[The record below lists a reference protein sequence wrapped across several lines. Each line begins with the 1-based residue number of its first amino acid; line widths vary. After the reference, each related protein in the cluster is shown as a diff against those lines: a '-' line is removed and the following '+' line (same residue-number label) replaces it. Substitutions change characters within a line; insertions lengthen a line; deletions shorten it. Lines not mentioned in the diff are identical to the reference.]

1 MLIIQK
7 YTKELETMAKRKT
20 KNRNK
25 VNFSNPKVAKICTF
39 LQLGENKITKQEIL
53 TLGNKDIFY
62 QLKNSGYIQQ
72 SSKGEFKGTSK
83 LHTYVKK
90 TDGRHFSSSASS
102 SHSKAVRDS
111 LSLLPSS
118 VLERKSYS
126 SSADIERHFEKK
138 VKPTQQY
145 KEELYRMKQELKE
158 ELRQIEDAYAQTRT
172 EQLSDYDRYCAKME
186 YLHDK
191 DSVTSRRE
199 WLEDKTYLIPDY
211 QISLTQDELSQYI
224 DNLSDY
230 RDNLDA
236 DSKAHSLYTESIE
249 KLQVLSSA
257 AEGEIT
263 ISIEVITDSY
273 GQRELQLHQNFEQ
286 LSQTP
291 QIYLM

>member
-1 MLIIQK
+1 
-7 YTKELETMAKRKT
+7 MAKRKN
-20 KNRNK
+20 KSRDK
-25 VNFSNPKVAKICTF
+25 VNLSNPKVRKIVSY
-39 LQLGENKITKQEIL
+39 LELGENKISKQEIL
-53 TLGNKDIFY
+53 SLGNKDIFY
-62 QLKNSGYIQQ
+62 QMKNSYLIQQ
-72 SSKGEFKGTSK
+72 CSHGEFKGTSK

-126 SSADIERHFEKK
+126 SSADVERHFEKK

-145 KEELYRMKQELKE
+145 KEELYRIKQSYKDELK
-158 ELRQIEDAYAQTRT
+158 QIESAYASSQT
-172 EQLSDYDRYCAKME
+172 EQRSDYDRYCSKME
-186 YLHDK
+186 YLHDR
-191 DSVTSRRE
+191 DSVTSQIQ

-211 QISLTQDELSQYI
+211 QITLTQDELSQYI
-224 DNLSDY
+224 VTLSDY
-230 RDNLDA
+230 RDCLDNDCKAYNLY
-236 DSKAHSLYTESIE
+236 SESIE

-263 ISIEVITDSY
+263 ISVEVITDSY

-286 LSQTP
+286 LSHTP

>member
-1 MLIIQK
+1 
-7 YTKELETMAKRKT
+7 MAKRKN
-20 KNRNK
+20 KSRDK
-25 VNFSNPKVAKICTF
+25 VNFSNPKVKKIVSY
-39 LQLGENKITKQEIL
+39 LELGENRITKQEIL
-53 TLGNKDIFY
+53 NLGNKDVFY

-72 SSKGEFKGTSK
+72 CSHGEFKGTSK
-83 LHTYVKK
+83 LHSYIKK

-102 SHSKAVRDS
+102 SHAKSVRDS

-126 SSADIERHFEKK
+126 SSADAERYFEKK

-158 ELRQIEDAYAQTRT
+158 ELRQIESAYQTSKT
-172 EQLSDYDRYCAKME
+172 ENQTDYERYCSKMD
-186 YLHDK
+186 YLHDR
-191 DSVTSRRE
+191 DSVTSQIQ

-211 QISLTQDELSQYI
+211 QITLRQDELSQYI
-224 DNLSDY
+224 ETLSDY
-230 RDNLDA
+230 RDTLDTESNA
-236 DSKAHSLYTESIE
+236 YSLYTESIE

-263 ISIEVITDSY
+263 ISVEIVTSSY
-273 GQRELQLHQNFEQ
+273 STREYFLHQSYEI
-286 LSQTP
+286 LSHTP

>member
-1 MLIIQK
+1 
-7 YTKELETMAKRKT
+7 MAKRKT
-20 KNRNK
+20 KKRNK

-102 SHSKAVRDS
+102 SHSKAIRDS

-172 EQLSDYDRYCAKME
+172 VQLSDYDKYCAKME

-211 QISLTQDELSQYI
+211 QITLTQDELSQYI
-224 DNLSDY
+224 DTLSDY
-230 RDNLDA
+230 RDCLDNDCKAYNLY
-236 DSKAHSLYTESIE
+236 SESIE

-263 ISIEVITDSY
+263 ISVEVITDSY

-286 LSQTP
+286 LSHTP

>member
-1 MLIIQK
+1 
-7 YTKELETMAKRKT
+7 MAKRKT
-20 KNRNK
+20 KTKSRNK
-25 VNFSNPKVAKICTF
+25 VNFSNPKVQKIVSY
-39 LQLGENKITKQEIL
+39 LQLGENRISKSEL
-53 TLGNKDIFY
+53 LSLGNKDIFY

-126 SSADIERHFEKK
+126 SSADVERHFEKK
-138 VKPTQQY
+138 VNPTQQY

-172 EQLSDYDRYCAKME
+172 ESQSDYDRYCSKME
-186 YLHDK
+186 YLHDR
-191 DSVTSRRE
+191 DYVTSRME
-199 WLEDKTYLIPDY
+199 WLEDTYLIPDY

-230 RDNLDA
+230 RDNLDT

-286 LSQTP
+286 LSHTP

>member
-1 MLIIQK
+1 
-7 YTKELETMAKRKT
+7 MAKRKT
-20 KNRNK
+20 KNKSRNK

-90 TDGRHFSSSASS
+90 NDERYFSSSASS
-102 SHSKAVRDS
+102 SHAKAVRDS

-118 VLERKSYS
+118 VLGRKSYS
-126 SSADIERHFEKK
+126 SSADIERYFEKK
-138 VKPTQQY
+138 VIPTQQY

-172 EQLSDYDRYCAKME
+172 EQLSDYDRYCSKID
-186 YLHDK
+186 YLHDRE
-191 DSVTSRRE
+191 STTSRLE
-199 WLEDKTYLIPDY
+199 WLNDKTYLVPDY
-211 QISLTQDELSQYI
+211 QITLTQDELSQYI

-230 RDNLDA
+230 RDNLDT
-236 DSKAHSLYTESIE
+236 DSKAYSLYTESIE

-263 ISIEVITDSY
+263 ISVEVITDSY

-286 LSQTP
+286 LSHTP

>member
-1 MLIIQK
+1 
-7 YTKELETMAKRKT
+7 MAKRKT

>member
-1 MLIIQK
+1 
-7 YTKELETMAKRKT
+7 MAKRKN
-20 KNRNK
+20 KSRDK
-25 VNFSNPKVAKICTF
+25 VNFSNPKVQTIVSY
-39 LQLGENKITKQEIL
+39 LQLGENRISKQEIL
-53 TLGNKDIFY
+53 SISNKDIFY

-72 SSKGEFKGTSK
+72 LSKGEFKGTSK

-90 TDGRHFSSSASS
+90 NDGRYFSSSASS
-102 SHSKAVRDS
+102 SHAKAVRDS

-118 VLERKSYS
+118 VLGRKSYS
-126 SSADIERHFEKK
+126 SSADIERYFEKK
-138 VKPTQQY
+138 VIPTQQY
-145 KEELYRMKQELKE
+145 KEELYRMKQNYKE
-158 ELRQIEDAYAQTRT
+158 ELRQIENSYAQSQTQ
-172 EQLSDYDRYCAKME
+172 QLSDYERYCSKMD
-186 YLHDK
+186 YLYDR
-191 DSVTSRRE
+191 DSVTSRME

-224 DNLSDY
+224 SNLLEY
-230 RDNLDA
+230 RDSLDT
-236 DSKAHSLYTESIE
+236 DSKAYSIYTESIE

-286 LSQTP
+286 LSHTP

>member
-1 MLIIQK
+1 
-7 YTKELETMAKRKT
+7 MAKK
-20 KNRNK
+20 KPKAKDRNK
-25 VNFSNPKVAKICTF
+25 VNFSNPKVKKIVSYME
-39 LQLGENKITKQEIL
+39 LGENRITKQEIL
-53 TLGNKDIFY
+53 NLANKDIFY

-83 LHTYVKK
+83 LHTYVKR
-90 TDGRHFSSSASS
+90 TDAKHFSSSGSS
-102 SHSKAVRDS
+102 SHAKAVRDS

-126 SSADIERHFEKK
+126 SSTDVERYFEKK
-138 VKPTQQY
+138 VKPTQEY

-158 ELRQIEDAYAQTRT
+158 ELRQIESAYQTSKT
-172 EQLSDYDRYCAKME
+172 ETQTDYDKYCSKME

-191 DSVTSRRE
+191 DSATSRIE

-211 QISLTQDELSQYI
+211 QITLRQDELREYI

-230 RDNLDA
+230 RECFDT
-236 DSKAHSLYTESIE
+236 DSKAYSLYTESIE

-257 AEGEIT
+257 VEGEIT
-263 ISIEVITDSY
+263 ISVEVITDSY
-273 GQRELQLHQNFEQ
+273 GQRELQLHQNFEL
-286 LSQTP
+286 LSHTP